1 MVDLIMNR
9 VNLCISLPLLS
20 LVIFIGG
27 CASSAANNSSLKGPA
42 SSGEIASSGLPNSLT
57 NASQSPYKAALSQ
70 EFLAKSLQLDPNALS
85 PAKVQ
90 HDQGLLALFG
100 AATTAGDPIL
110 VSWGKDGRILGR
122 WLKAPSTSYLLGDV
136 GKGVSVIAFS
146 SAAGLVA
153 GADSNGIFVRS
164 IVGSGEE
171 FRLQRLMTRVAV
183 FEFSPEGDSL
193 LIGGA
198 DGMVYLWRF
207 KDEAMR
213 LERDRP
219 EWYLQRYP
227 GLGTA
232 VSSLK
237 FHPNG
242 KFFFGA
248 DLRGT
253 VSAWQRYGLDD
264 LRGRYDDNFSGD
276 KFLTSKT
283 VRTPVRLGAGVAVD
297 KIAIDPSN
305 QFVAFG
311 LQDGVIEIWKLRGIV
326 YQHQVKAHDGQIL
339 DLDFSNAKAGELLL
353 ISAGKDGELKS
364 WLGQIKDEKRVV
376 GKNVVGGTP
385 GQEYIVQTMKLSPK
399 KSISMSGVVTGT
411 FIPDEGYFVGSRTGT
426 ISLVDLSL

>member
-1 MVDLIMNR
+1 
-9 VNLCISLPLLS
+9 
-20 LVIFIGG
+20 
-27 CASSAANNSSLKGPA
+27 
-42 SSGEIASSGLPNSLT
+42 
-57 NASQSPYKAALSQ
+57 LSQ

>member
-1 MVDLIMNR
+1 MNR
-9 VNLCISLPLLS
+9 VYLCISLPLLS
-20 LVIFIGG
+20 LVLFIGG
-27 CASSAANNSSLKGPA
+27 CASSAANNSSLKGPMSSGELA
-42 SSGEIASSGLPNSLT
+42 SSGPIDSLT

-70 EFLAKSLQLDPNALS
+70 AFLAKSLELDPSALM
-85 PAKVQ
+85 PAKIQ
-90 HDQGLLALFG
+90 HDQGLLAVYG

-110 VSWGKDGRILGR
+110 VSWGRDGRILGR
-122 WLKAPSTSYLLGDV
+122 WLKEPGTSYLLGDV
-136 GKGVSVIAFS
+136 GKGVSMIAFS
-146 SAAGLVA
+146 ATSGLVA
-153 GADSNGIFVRS
+153 GSDSQGIFIRS
-164 IVGSGEE
+164 IVGSRENY
-171 FRLQRLMTRVAV
+171 RLQRLMTRVTV

-207 KDEAMR
+207 KDEAM
-213 LERDRP
+213 EIEQDRP

-232 VSSLK
+232 VSALR

-242 KFFFGA
+242 KFFFGS

-253 VSAWQRYGLDD
+253 VSAWQRYGLDE

-276 KFLTSKT
+276 RFLTSKT
-283 VRTPVRLGAGVAVD
+283 VRTPVRVGGGIAVD
-297 KIAIDPSN
+297 RIAIDPST

-339 DLDFSNAKAGELLL
+339 DLDFSVTKADDLTL
-353 ISAGKDGELKS
+353 ISTGKDGEVKS
-364 WLGQIKDEKRVV
+364 WSGTIKDEKRIV

-385 GQEYIVQTMKLSPK
+385 GQEYMVQTLKLSPK

-411 FIPDEGYFVGSRTGT
+411 FIPNEGYFIGSRTGT